1 MRGLISGL
9 GRRDSLP
16 SPSLSLSFSL
26 SLSRAL
32 WLGPVSRFGCGAGGS
47 VYMGDDDRGRVA
59 LMGQ

>member
-16 SPSLSLSFSL
+16 SPSLS
-26 SLSRAL
+26 L

>member
-9 GRRDSLP
+9 GR
-16 SPSLSLSFSL
+16 LSLSFSF
-26 SLSRAL
+26 SLPR
-32 WLGPVSRFGCGAGGS
+32 PRFPRVFLPLDCGAGGS

>member
-9 GRRDSLP
+9 GRRDTVSL
-16 SPSLSLSFSL
+16 SPLSLSLS
-26 SLSRAL
+26 L